1 MTAISIEHPTG
12 ISAIQLRQQMGEVLE
27 RVHYQFQQFRIMRKD
42 KPMARLVNEEYMQ
55 TIDQLIE
62 SDPSLADTIALM
74 LNDEAMGIIEQGQ
87 QEVRESK
94 FIPLA
99 EALNQK

>member
-1 MTAISIEHPTG
+1 MTAISVEHPTG

-87 QEVRESK
+87 REVRENK
-94 FIPLA
+94 FIPLT